1 MSDAVQ
7 RRPALGRVDPI
18 EAAIPQR
25 PMTDRSNNHGGAA
38 PATLAGPS
46 SDASVG
52 AGETLNTPLNTRIR
66 ASTRARLELAVNKL
80 RYERS
85 DRSISLASVTDR
97 ALDAFLTETGV

>member
-25 PMTDRSNNHGGAA
+25 QAAAANPPASPAAAA
-38 PATLAGPS
+38 PLGPS
-46 SDASVG
+46 SDAP
-52 AGETLNTPLNTRIR
+52 AAPGETLNTPLNTRIR

-80 RYERS
+80 RYERA
-85 DRSISLASVTDR
+85 DRTISLASLTDR
-97 ALDAFLTETGV
+97 ALDAFLTDAGI

>member
-25 PMTDRSNNHGGAA
+25 PA
-38 PATLAGPS
+38 PAAVPDGPS
-46 SDASVG
+46 SEAPVA

>member
-25 PMTDRSNNHGGAA
+25 PGATGSNHGGAA
-38 PATLAGPS
+38 PAGVPVGPS
-46 SDASVG
+46 SDAPAA

-80 RYERS
+80 RYERA
-85 DRSISLASVTDR
+85 DRTISLASLTDR
-97 ALDAFLTETGV
+97 ALDAFLTDAGV

>member
-25 PMTDRSNNHGGAA
+25 PAPAGSNHGGAA
-38 PATLAGPS
+38 PAAVPDGPS
-46 SDASVG
+46 SEAPVA